1 MDEAP
6 APGPLP
12 PGLRW
17 LQGLVIVLTLTMI
30 LAVITIVGVLVTRAP
45 QVFSAGK
52 LPALPDELA
61 LPTGTTAVAVTQGQG
76 WIAVVTNS
84 NRILIFDHTGKLRQD
99 VALVEGLA
107 D

>member
-30 LAVITIVGVLVTRAP
+30 VAVITIVGVLVTRAP
-45 QVFSAGK
+45 QVFSAGAMPK
-52 LPALPDELA
+52 MPAELTLPAGAKA
-61 LPTGTTAVAVTQGQG
+61 LAVTQGQG
-76 WIAVVTNS
+76 WIAVVTS
-84 NRILIFDHTGKLRQD
+84 DDRILIFDRKGALRQE

>member
-1 MDEAP
+1 M
-6 APGPLP
+6 PGPLP

-30 LAVITIVGVLVTRAP
+30 VAVITIVGVLVTRAP
-45 QVFSAGK
+45 QVFSSVQTPAMPDRLM
-52 LPALPDELA
+52 LPV
-61 LPTGTTAVAVTQGQG
+61 GTKAVAVTQGQG
-76 WIAVVTNS
+76 WIAVVTDDE
-84 NRILIFDHTGKLRQD
+84 RILIFDRLGKLRQN